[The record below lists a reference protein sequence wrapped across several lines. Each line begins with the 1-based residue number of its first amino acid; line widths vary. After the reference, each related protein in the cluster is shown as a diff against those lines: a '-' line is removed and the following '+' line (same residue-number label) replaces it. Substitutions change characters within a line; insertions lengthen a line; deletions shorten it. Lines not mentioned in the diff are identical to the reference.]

1 MNFYTLSGTV
11 SCMKGTVLNIP
22 EHRFLF
28 KNTPFQVGETRAVE
42 ALKRPETR
50 DILGGE
56 KQSQSTLT

>member
-1 MNFYTLSGTV
+1 
-11 SCMKGTVLNIP
+11 MKGTVLNIP